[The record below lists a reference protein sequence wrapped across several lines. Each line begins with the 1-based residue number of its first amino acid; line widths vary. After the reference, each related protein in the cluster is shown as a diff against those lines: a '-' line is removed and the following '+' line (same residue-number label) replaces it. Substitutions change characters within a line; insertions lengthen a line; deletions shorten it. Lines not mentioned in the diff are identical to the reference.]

1 MRSANLPQE
10 FIEVAAEHGGRE
22 AVVDGPVRFDHDE
35 VLRRAT
41 AVAVRL
47 NDQGIAPGDRV
58 AILLPNCWQYA
69 ICYIGIQLAGA
80 VAVLVNTRLTGPEL
94 DHVLTDSG
102 ATVVLTDAVDGH
114 LGSRIPAHLADRTV
128 PADAL
133 APGSDIGAAGADPA
147 TLPGWSRTA
156 DDVAHLLYTS
166 GTTGRPKGAMYTHA
180 NLLFNA
186 RTVRE
191 RLGAGPQERTLIAA
205 PMFHAT
211 GVVSQFVGF
220 LTAGGCCVFTPA
232 FRADTTVELMA
243 RERITFFAGVAAML
257 RLILLKAEDT
267 ASDLSTLRLFV
278 MGGSPVPQNF
288 PAEVRKRIPG
298 LNLGNVWGMTEG
310 TSIVT
315 YTEGDE
321 YLSHSGTVG
330 KPVAG
335 LRVAISLDGESP
347 QDLRET
353 VGELCVRGP
362 VVTAGYW
369 NNADA
374 TETTFVDGWLH
385 TGDVGS
391 VDADG
396 FVRVLDRLKDMII
409 RGGENIYSL
418 EVESALAGHPD
429 VADVAVVG
437 VPDPV
442 FDERVRAVVV
452 PRRGRMPAAESLRA
466 HAAAVLADYKIPA
479 EFLFVEELPRNASGK
494 VLKRR
499 LATAAVVDA
508 SRTGPADDS
517 SETETETVGVSETEA
532 EADGVSA

>member
-1 MRSANLPQE
+1 MRAETLPRM
-10 FIEVAAEHGGRE
+10 FIEIANEHGSRE
-22 AVVDGPVRFDHDE
+22 ALVDGSVRLDHAE
-35 VLRRAT
+35 VLRRAAT
-41 AVAVRL
+41 VAVRL
-47 NDQGIAPGDRV
+47 RDRGVEPGDRV
-58 AILLPNCWQYA
+58 AILLPNSWQYA
-69 ICYIGIQLAGA
+69 VGYIGAQLAGA
-80 VAVLVNTRLTGPEL
+80 IVVLVNTRLTGPEL
-94 DHVLTDSG
+94 DHVLANSG
-102 ATVVLTDAVDGH
+102 ASVILTDAADGA
-114 LGSRIPAHLADRTV
+114 LGARV
-128 PADAL
+128 PAGFADLIVPAEVL
-133 APGSDIGAAGADPA
+133 VAEPEAGTAVADPS
-147 TLPGWSRTA
+147 TLPGCDRA
-156 DDVAHLLYTS
+156 AGDVAHLLYTS
-166 GTTGRPKGAMYTHA
+166 GTTGRPKGSMHTHA

-191 RLGAGPQERTLIAA
+191 RLGAGPDERTLIAA

-220 LTAGGCCVFTPA
+220 LSGGGCCVFTPA
-232 FRADTTVELMA
+232 FKAETAVELMV

-267 ASDLSTLRLFV
+267 ASDLSALRLFV
-278 MGGSPVPQNF
+278 MGGSPVPEAF
-288 PAEVRKRIPG
+288 PAEVRKRLPG
-298 LNLGNVWGMTEG
+298 LDLGNVWGLTEG

-321 YLSHSGTVG
+321 YLTHTSTVG
-330 KPVAG
+330 RPVAG
-335 LRVAISLDGESP
+335 LEVAVSLGGGP
-347 QDLRET
+347 PRDLRDT

-369 NNADA
+369 NNPDA
-374 TETTFVDGWLH
+374 TAATFVDGWLH

-418 EVESALAGHPD
+418 EVENAMADHPD

-437 VPDPV
+437 VFDPI

-452 PRRGRMPAAESLRA
+452 PRPGRAPSAESLRA
-466 HAAAVLADYKIPA
+466 HAAAFLADYKVPA
-479 EFLFVEELPRNASGK
+479 EIILVEELPRNPSGK

-499 LATAAVVDA
+499 LADTAVPDGAAGRAEDTA
-508 SRTGPADDS
+508 PGEDTAPK
-517 SETETETVGVSETEA
+517 ET
-532 EADGVSA
+532 DGVPR